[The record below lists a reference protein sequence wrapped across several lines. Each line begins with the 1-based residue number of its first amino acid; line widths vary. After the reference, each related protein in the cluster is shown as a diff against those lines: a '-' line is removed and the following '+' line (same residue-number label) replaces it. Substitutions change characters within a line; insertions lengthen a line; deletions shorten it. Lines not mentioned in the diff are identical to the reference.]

1 MKYLKDIT
9 SPKDLRNLDI
19 QQLTILAHE
28 IREKII
34 DVVSKKGGH
43 LAPSLGT
50 IELTIALHYVF
61 DAPRDKL
68 IWDVGHQAYAHKL
81 LTGRLNKFDTL
92 RQKGGISG
100 FPKRE
105 ESEYDVFGTG
115 HASTSISS
123 ALGIVAAR
131 ELKGEDFK
139 VVAIIGDGALTGG
152 MALEGLNNA
161 GHLQKEILIV
171 LNDNKMSIAKN
182 VGAFRRYLTKISAI
196 PIYHKL
202 RYDVWELINK
212 LPSTI
217 VGEEIKELTHKI
229 GDGLKNLIVPT
240 MLFEELGFEY
250 FGPINGHNISNLI
263 DIFSKVN
270 RIRGPKLVHVV
281 TKKGKGYTPAEGD
294 PTHFHGLGKFNRTTG
309 LSERGNAPPSYS
321 EVFGN
326 IMVELAQ
333 QDNKIVAITAA
344 MPTGTGLDNFALRF
358 PARFFDVGIA
368 EQHAVTFAAGLATE
382 GMKPVVAIY
391 STFLQRAFDQLIH
404 DVCLQNLPVVFC
416 MDRGGIVGE
425 DGPTHHGT
433 FDLSYLRIVPN
444 MVVMAPKDEVELK
457 DMLYTAVNYEKG
469 PTAIRYPRGKVFGLP
484 QKRNPEMTPIGR
496 GELIRKGKDV
506 LIIAVGSMVY
516 PSLDA
521 AKILSESDIDT
532 AVINARF
539 IKPLDGELIK
549 QEIEGKKLIVTV
561 EENAVKAGFGSA
573 VLEFLEEIDVKKNII
588 NIGIPDKFIEQGSP
602 ELLKEVL
609 GLCSEGIA
617 KKIIEYINKGRG

>member
-19 QQLTILAHE
+19 QQLKILAHE

-34 DVVSKKGGH
+34 DVVSKNGGH
-43 LAPSLGT
+43 LAPSLGV

-81 LTGRLNKFDTL
+81 LTGRLKEFDTL

-105 ESEYDVFGTG
+105 ESRYDAFGTG

-131 ELKGEDFK
+131 ELKREDFE

-161 GHLQKEILIV
+161 GHLKKDMLIV

-196 PIYHKL
+196 PTYHKL

-212 LPSTI
+212 LPSII
-217 VGEEIKELTHKI
+217 VGEEIKDLAHKI

-250 FGPINGHNISNLI
+250 FGPVDGHNISDLI
-263 DIFSKVN
+263 DIFSKVK

-309 LSERGNAPPSYS
+309 LSERRNGPPSYS
-321 EVFGN
+321 EVFGD

-344 MPTGTGLDNFALRF
+344 MPTGTGLDNFALKF
-358 PARFFDVGIA
+358 ADRFFDVGIA

-382 GMKPVVAIY
+382 GLKPIVAIY

-433 FDLSYLRIVPN
+433 FDLSYLRIIPN
-444 MVVMAPKDEVELK
+444 MVIMAPKDEVELK

-469 PTAIRYPRGKVFGLP
+469 PTAIRYPRGKVFGLA
-484 QKRNPEMTPIGR
+484 QKKNPEKISIGR
-496 GELIRKGKDV
+496 GEVLKRGKDV

-521 AKILSESDIDT
+521 TKILSESNIDAT
-532 AVINARF
+532 VINARF
-539 IKPLDGELIK
+539 IKPIDGGLIK
-549 QEIEGKKLIVTV
+549 QEMEGKKLIVTV

-573 VLEFLEEIDVKKNII
+573 VLEFLQEIDVKKKII
-588 NIGIPDKFIEQGSP
+588 NIGIPDKFVEQGSP
-602 ELLKEVL
+602 ELLKEEL

-617 KKIIEYINKGRG
+617 KKVIEYLNKGGG

>member
-9 SPKDLRNLDI
+9 SPKDLKKLNI
-19 QQLTILAHE
+19 QQLTILAYE
-28 IREKII
+28 MREKII

-100 FPKRE
+100 FPKRQ

-131 ELKGEDFK
+131 ELKGEDFR

-161 GHLQKEILIV
+161 GHLKKDILIV

-182 VGAFRRYLTKISAI
+182 VGAFKRYLTKISSI

-294 PTHFHGLGKFNRTTG
+294 PTHFHGLGKFNRKTG

-321 EVFGN
+321 AVFGN
-326 IMVELAQ
+326 IMIELAQ
-333 QDNKIVAITAA
+333 NDNKIVAITAA
-344 MPTGTGLDNFALRF
+344 MPTGTGLDNFALKF

-404 DVCLQNLPVVFC
+404 DVCLQNLPVIFC

-444 MVVMAPKDEVELK
+444 MIVMAPKDEVELK

-484 QKRNPEMTPIGR
+484 QKKNPEKISIGR
-496 GELIRKGKDV
+496 GEVLKRGKDV

-521 AKILSESDIDT
+521 TKILLESNIDAT
-532 AVINARF
+532 VINARF
-539 IKPLDGELIK
+539 IKPIDGELIK
-549 QEIEGKKLIVTV
+549 QEMEGKKLIVTV

-573 VLEFLEEIDVKKNII
+573 VLEFLQEIDVKKKII
-588 NIGIPDKFIEQGSP
+588 NIGIPDKFVEQGSP
-602 ELLKEVL
+602 ELLKEEL

-617 KKIIEYINKGRG
+617 KKVIEYLNKGGG

>member
-19 QQLTILAHE
+19 QQLKILAHE

-34 DVVSKKGGH
+34 DVVSKNGGH
-43 LAPSLGT
+43 LAPSLGV

-81 LTGRLNKFDTL
+81 LTGRLKEFDTL

-105 ESEYDVFGTG
+105 ESRYDAFGTG

-131 ELKGEDFK
+131 ELKREDFE

-161 GHLQKEILIV
+161 GHLKKDMLIV

-196 PIYHKL
+196 PTYHKL

-212 LPSTI
+212 LPSII
-217 VGEEIKELTHKI
+217 VGEEIKDLAHKI

-250 FGPINGHNISNLI
+250 FGPVDGHNISDLI
-263 DIFSKVN
+263 DIFSKVK

-309 LSERGNAPPSYS
+309 LSERRNGPPSYS
-321 EVFGN
+321 EVFGD

-344 MPTGTGLDNFALRF
+344 MPTGTGLDNFALKF
-358 PARFFDVGIA
+358 PDRFFDVGIA

-382 GMKPVVAIY
+382 GLKPIVAIY

-433 FDLSYLRIVPN
+433 FDLSYLRIIPN
-444 MVVMAPKDEVELK
+444 MVIMAPKDEVELK

-484 QKRNPEMTPIGR
+484 QKKNPEKISIGR
-496 GELIRKGKDV
+496 GEVLKRGKDV

-521 AKILSESDIDT
+521 TKILSESNIDAT
-532 AVINARF
+532 VINARF
-539 IKPLDGELIK
+539 IKPIDGELIK
-549 QEIEGKKLIVTV
+549 QEMEGIKLIVTV

-588 NIGIPDKFIEQGSP
+588 NIGIPDKFVEQGNP
-602 ELLKEVL
+602 ELLREDL

-617 KKIIEYINKGRG
+617 KKTIEYLNKGRG